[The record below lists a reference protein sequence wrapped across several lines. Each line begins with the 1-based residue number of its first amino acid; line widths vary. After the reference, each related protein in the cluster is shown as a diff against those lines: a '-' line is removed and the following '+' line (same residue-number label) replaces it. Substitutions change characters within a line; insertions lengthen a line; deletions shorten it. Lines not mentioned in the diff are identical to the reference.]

1 MLTAKIDEKDIL
13 PVVEEATEFEYFNG
27 EEFVEV
33 EEDVDN
39 QSISDGKNNQSE

>member
-1 MLTAKIDEKDIL
+1 MLITDIENTL

-33 EEDVDN
+33 DEDVDN
-39 QSISDGKNNQSE
+39 QPIGDGNNNQSE

>member
-13 PVVEEATEFEYFNG
+13 PVVEEATDFEYFDG
-27 EEFVEV
+27 EEYKEV

-39 QSISDGKNNQSE
+39 QSISDCENNQSE